1 LTFSCLGYETKK
13 LGIKEVLKTKVILLI
28 PKPELLKEVVVSS
41 LTAEEIAKKAGK
53 RLKRNFDGGFYTVEY
68 SLNQFVLDTSLN
80 ILGHCE
86 TYGILRHKLIDSL
99 HQYPVVQVDSI
110 NVSEKFLTC
119 DTAANGNIYGFIV
132 SNTDPLSPYSIVG
145 FFDPISFLVGKNL
158 DEDEFY
164 KKIDF
169 SLEGIEAIEN
179 EDYYILSAIHKESL
193 TPFVAECTF
202 KINSK
207 DYGVKNALIK
217 VVIKKPGEKP
227 KQFIYSSASYQK
239 INRKY
244 YLKNLDVFNPIKTN
258 PANQFRT
265 KYFSSLEFGDII
277 LRKPPKIKNPIP
289 RQLKAHYLDNNK
301 RKIVKDVHSSY
312 WNAIKNAD
320 FIKSPQF

>member
-1 LTFSCLGYETKK
+1 
-13 LGIKEVLKTKVILLI
+13 
-28 PKPELLKEVVVSS
+28 
-41 LTAEEIAKKAGK
+41 
-53 RLKRNFDGGFYTVEY
+53 
-68 SLNQFVLDTSLN
+68 
-80 ILGHCE
+80 
-86 TYGILRHKLIDSL
+86 
-99 HQYPVVQVDSI
+99 
-110 NVSEKFLTC
+110 
-119 DTAANGNIYGFIV
+119 
-132 SNTDPLSPYSIVG
+132 
-145 FFDPISFLVGKNL
+145 
-158 DEDEFY
+158 
-164 KKIDF
+164 
-169 SLEGIEAIEN
+169 
-179 EDYYILSAIHKESL
+179 
-193 TPFVAECTF
+193 
-202 KINSK
+202 
-207 DYGVKNALIK
+207 LIK